1 VSLNTFN
8 KAIWPIRDK
17 LYRFAFRIVQNAT
30 EAEDV
35 VQEVFSK
42 LWRTRKSW
50 EQIDNIEA
58 WSMRMTR
65 NMALDHLRA
74 RKYRRTE
81 DVAEMPA
88 VSTDRSTPLEEVQQQ
103 DTFERVSRL
112 IAELPENQRL
122 VIHLREIE
130 ELSYQ
135 EICETLDMP
144 MTQVKTNLFRARNA
158 LKDALL
164 KQESYGIST
173 DQDPA

>member
-1 VSLNTFN
+1 MSLNTFN

-50 EQIDNIEA
+50 EQIDNLEA

-65 NMALDHLRA
+65 NMALDHLRSQ
-74 RKYRRTE
+74 KYRRTE
-81 DVAEMPA
+81 EVTDIPA
-88 VSTDRSTPLEEVQQQ
+88 VSTVGATPLEEVQQQ
-103 DTFERVSRL
+103 DTFDRVRRL
-112 IAELPENQRL
+112 IGALPENQRL

-135 EICETLDMP
+135 EICEALDMP
-144 MTQVKTNLFRARNA
+144 MTQVKTNLFRARNTIKA
-158 LKDALL
+158 ALL

-173 DQDPA
+173 DQNPA